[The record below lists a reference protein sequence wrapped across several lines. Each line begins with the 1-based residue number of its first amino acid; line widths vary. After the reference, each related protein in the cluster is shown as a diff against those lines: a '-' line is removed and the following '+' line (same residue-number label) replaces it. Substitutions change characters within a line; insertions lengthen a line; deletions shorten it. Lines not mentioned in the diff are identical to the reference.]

1 MTLNRKFQEKFNA
14 IVTPW
19 IMEMENFPIQLK
31 NIDIEIIICPLTY
44 SSARAKLLNLLHEN
58 KTFRQE
64 P

>member
-1 MTLNRKFQEKFNA
+1 MTLNRKFTEKFDA

-58 KTFRQE
+58 ETLRQE

>member
-44 SSARAKLLNLLHEN
+44 SSARAKLNY
-58 KTFRQE
+58 
-64 P
+64 